1 MNRARVLRR
10 GLRLTMHLPQGTEI
24 LKVSVLRVRTGRAP
38 ELVWFA
44 YRHPSKAGLYR
55 LNLHSRK
62 LRGRLKPGLYVV
74 NVTPGVSKAQLGQ
87 TTSTRIRIT
96 RH

>member
-1 MNRARVLRR
+1 LNRARVSRS
-10 GLRLTMHLPQGTEI
+10 GLRLTMRLPQGAEI
-24 LKVSVLRVRTGRAP
+24 LKVSVLRIRKNRVP

-55 LNLHSRK
+55 LNLNSRK
-62 LRGRLKPGLYVV
+62 LRQRLKAGLYVV
-74 NVTPGVSKAQLGQ
+74 NVTPGVSKSQLGQ
-87 TTSTRIRIT
+87 TTSARIRIT